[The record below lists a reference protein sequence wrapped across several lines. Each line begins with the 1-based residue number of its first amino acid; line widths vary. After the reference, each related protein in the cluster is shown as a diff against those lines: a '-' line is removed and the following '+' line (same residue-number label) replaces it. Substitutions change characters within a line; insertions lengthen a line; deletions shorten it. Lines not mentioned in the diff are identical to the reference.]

1 MNILDCELYQ
11 KDVQK
16 SIFNVIG
23 IEKLR
28 KSKFLIT
35 GATGLVCSAIIDL
48 LINSKLGIKIYAA
61 GRDEKKVAKRFCGRV
76 EFVKYNAISQFE
88 FDIDVDYIIHGASN
102 ASPDLYVAEP
112 VETMLTNIN
121 GMQNLLEYAR
131 EKKVKKVIYIS
142 SSEVYGCKNSME
154 SFNEEQYGF
163 IDLLNPRSSYPIAK
177 RATETLC
184 ASYKAEYGIQF
195 NIVRLG
201 HIYGPS
207 ASVSDKRVS
216 SDFAY
221 KAAKGEN
228 LVLKSKGIQTRSYC
242 YSLDCASGILSVLTL
257 GKSGEAYNVSNSN
270 SIINVR
276 QMAEYLAMAGN
287 VNLMFDLPSKADVD
301 AFNPMDNSSLD
312 STKIECLGWK
322 GLFGPKEGLTH
333 TVLILKNCIVDT
345 NKSIPK

>member
-11 KDVQK
+11 KDIQK
-16 SIFNVIG
+16 SILNVIG
-23 IEKLR
+23 IDKLR

-35 GATGLVCSAIIDL
+35 GATGLVCSTIIDL
-48 LINSKLGIKIYAA
+48 LINSKLEIKIYAA
-61 GRDEKKVAKRFCGRV
+61 GRDEKKVMERFSGKV
-76 EFVKYNAISQFE
+76 EFIKYNAMSQIE

-102 ASPDLYVAEP
+102 ASPDLYVSEP

-121 GMQNLLEYAR
+121 GMHNLLEYAR
-131 EKKVKKVIYIS
+131 KKKVKKVIYIS
-142 SSEVYGCKNSME
+142 SSEVYGCKNSLE
-154 SFNEEQYGF
+154 PFREGEYGF
-163 IDLLNPRSSYPIAK
+163 IDLLNPRSSYSIAK

-184 ASYKAEYGIQF
+184 ASYLSEYQIHF

-207 ASVSDKRVS
+207 ASISDKRVS

-221 KAAKGEN
+221 KAARGEN
-228 LVLKSKGIQTRSYC
+228 LVLKSQGTQIRSYC
-242 YSLDCASGILSVLTL
+242 YSLDCASGILSVLTS
-257 GKSGEAYNVSNSN
+257 GRIGEAYNISNSN

-276 QMAEYLAMAGN
+276 QMAECLANAGN
-287 VNLMFDLPSKADVD
+287 VDLVFDLPSKADVD

-322 GLFGPKEGLTH
+322 GLFCPEKGLSH
-333 TVLILKNCIVDT
+333 TVRILKKCVED
-345 NKSIPK
+345 KE